1 MKLTWKASLTIAI
14 ALASLAATPAWAAW
28 RSFDLS
34 GYADSGAALD
44 NGLISEGDS
53 GVSDE
58 LPGELEIEPELIETP
73 VSFTDE
79 IFQEPLPQNLLVN
92 AFNDGPQITQV
103 PEPGSLAL
111 FTLGLG
117 ALGWRHR
124 ARSRASKA

>member
-34 GYADSGAALD
+34 GYPDSGAALD
-44 NGLISEGDS
+44 NGSISEADS

-58 LPGELEIEPELIETP
+58 LLEELEIELGPIETP
-73 VSFTDE
+73 LSFTDE
-79 IFQEPLPQNLLVN
+79 IFQEPFPPNLPVG
-92 AFNDGPQITQV
+92 AFNDEPQITQV

-111 FTLGLG
+111 LTLGLG
-117 ALGWRHR
+117 ALGWRRR
-124 ARSRASKA
+124 AQSSASKA

>member
-1 MKLTWKASLTIAI
+1 MKLNWKASLTIAI
-14 ALASLAATPAWAAW
+14 ALASLTATPAWAAW

-34 GYADSGAALD
+34 GYPDSAGALD
-44 NGLISEGDS
+44 NGPISEGDS
-53 GVSDE
+53 GVSEE
-58 LPGELEIEPELIETP
+58 LLEELGIEPEPIETP

-92 AFNDGPQITQV
+92 VFNDGPQITQV

-111 FTLGLG
+111 LTLGLG
-117 ALGWRHR
+117 ALAWRHR